1 MIILIIIVIITITTT
16 AINIAIEVII
26 TITIVIIIIPQA
38 DSFLHFCS
46 NKNQDYFVS
55 NSLSPHALVF
65 MFAARRKSI

>member
-1 MIILIIIVIITITTT
+1 MMIILIIIVIITMTTT

-26 TITIVIIIIPQA
+26 TIVIIIPQA
-38 DSFLHFCS
+38 DTFLHFFS
-46 NKNQDYFVS
+46 HKNQNYFVL